1 MKCQFAEDVRA
12 GLSRTQKELPSK
24 YLYDAVGSALF
35 EAITVLPEYG
45 LTRADAHLLQLLAP
59 ELPRHFR
66 AVAELGCGTG
76 HKVKPIL
83 RHLQNPRYFPID
95 LSETALALCVTEL
108 SAVAQVTAVRDTY
121 MAGLRAA
128 QAEVDP
134 REPLLVL
141 FIGSTIG
148 NFEQEERG
156 QFLGELRRLLR
167 PGDALLLGCDL
178 VKPLETMLEAY
189 DDPAGVT
196 AAFNLNLLG
205 RINRELGADFVLRQ
219 FSHEARFDPAENR
232 IEMHLR
238 SLVPQRVRMGEFA
251 CEFVE
256 GETIWTESS
265 HKFREECI
273 PTLAQT
279 AGFTFVRQWIAP
291 EWRFSESLW
300 TVSVSD

>member
-1 MKCQFAEDVRA
+1 MNCSFADDVRV
-12 GLSRTQKELPSK
+12 GLSRAQKELPSK

-45 LTRADAHLLQLLAP
+45 LTRADARLLHLLAP
-59 ELPRHFR
+59 ELPTRFR

-83 RHLQNPRYFPID
+83 RYLQNPRYFPID
-95 LSETALALCVTEL
+95 LSETALALCATEL
-108 SAVAQVTAVRDTY
+108 SSVAQVTPVRHTY
-121 MAGLRAA
+121 LDGLRAA
-128 QAEVDP
+128 QAMLHP

-148 NFEQEERG
+148 NFGSEERG
-156 QFLGELRRLLR
+156 QFLAELRRLLR

-178 VKPLETMLEAY
+178 VKPLETMLDAY

-196 AAFNLNLLG
+196 AAFNLNLLA
-205 RINRELGADFVLRQ
+205 RINRELGADFALRR
-219 FSHEARFDPAENR
+219 FAHEARYDLAENR
-232 IEMHLR
+232 IEMHLLSR
-238 SLVPQRVRMGEFA
+238 TAQRVQIGEFGY
-251 CEFVE
+251 EFAL

-265 HKFREECI
+265 HKFRPECI
-273 PTLAQT
+273 PILAQP

-291 EWRFSESLW
+291 EWPFSESLW
-300 TVSVSD
+300 SV